1 MLIMTEERRGVE
13 SGKILIVR
21 VAIGSDHAGFDL
33 KQHVKRLLDEL
44 RVPYEDF
51 GVFTPEPADYPDVAA
66 PAARG
71 VADGSFEMGILICG
85 TGIGMSIAAN
95 KIPGVRAAL
104 VTDVETARLSREHND
119 ANIMTIGGR
128 TTPVDRA
135 RDIVRAFLQA
145 RFDGDGRHSRRV
157 QKIAALDCREP

>member
-1 MLIMTEERRGVE
+1 
-13 SGKILIVR
+13 VR
-21 VAIGSDHAGFDL
+21 IAIGSDHGGYDL
-33 KQHVKRLLDEL
+33 KQHLKHLLDEL
-44 RVPYEDF
+44 RVPYEDV
-51 GVFTPEPADYPDVAA
+51 GTFTPDPADYPDIAA
-66 PAARG
+66 LVARG
-71 VADGSFEMGILICG
+71 VANGSYEQGILVCG

-135 RDIVRAFLQA
+135 RDIVRTFLQTG
-145 RFDGDGRHSRRV
+145 FDGDGRHSRRV
-157 QKIAALDCREP
+157 RKIASLDCKDS